1 MGLGAS
7 SGKAL
12 LIAVLLLAS
21 AVVGLSAFWFL
32 GDVDRD
38 GIVNYK
44 DERPFENDVLDTDG
58 DGLPDTIEKYK
69 TKTDPNKWDT
79 DGDGLSDGDEINTY
93 GTNPLNPDC
102 DGDGLL
108 DGEEVLVY
116 GTNPFDKDTDDDG
129 WLDPEDVNPTVADF
143 YENVAAR
150 VGEPIAIQLMACYEG
165 EGGPER
171 VKNATLALA
180 ELSEEDRQIL
190 YDCGIIG
197 SITEDGQLSD
207 EELAYF
213 ADVDRD
219 GLPNPEDELGLNP
232 LNDGKRSY
240 AARLYMAKAAWFL
253 SSCPRYGPT
262 FLMGDVYG
270 LEGMKLLLDALDE
283 GAIIAEDFSPRECHI
298 GFLMATYPHA
308 RELLADP
315 GLTFLF
321 RPAVKQIRMVCY
333 QTGLVR
339 QKADPY
345 NPTSEQLRQSE
356 IYCWE
361 KFIDPAIELKLKFIS
376 EDGGWPWLRNLTQFE
391 QGKVLLPKE
400 LCWID
405 LAEKNGRTRPD
416 GTSARGVWHYPSIDV
431 AIRNVQPCDEFS
443 GKSPL
448 EHFRDLA
455 KQHFE
460 AKDEVYEDCIID
472 AHSTFAQSW
481 PHCKEA
487 YQSKFDYVLSK
498 DPLHSFTYG
507 FGYWYTMDEPITGNR
522 ASVIAAT
529 NIGRPAWVV
538 TARYPGS
545 SFFTHDEPA
554 IKTFAIPDNNGYYYP
569 WFNQTAWEQDYI
581 EKGDTPPPFPQV
593 PPMQDFPPDDW
604 QPQGGASAASAGR
617 AIAINSS
624 GIQPGPEA
632 LRPFGVGEGEAKRE
646 ALNLLKALAR
656 RWLPP
661 PLDPLG
667 EVEHCEPH
675 DLALPIPDD
684 YVLVC

>member
-1 MGLGAS
+1 VGLGAS

-12 LIAVLLLAS
+12 LIIVLLLAS

-32 GDVDRD
+32 GDVDGD

-69 TKTDPNKWDT
+69 TKTDPSKWDT

-116 GTNPFDKDTDDDG
+116 GTNPLDRDTDDDG

-197 SITEDGQLSD
+197 SITEDGWLSD
-207 EELAYF
+207 EELAYL

-219 GLPNPEDELGLNP
+219 GLPNPEDELDLNP
-232 LNDGKRSY
+232 LNDGERSH
-240 AARLYMAKAAWFL
+240 AARLYVAKAAWFL

-270 LEGMKLLLDALDE
+270 LEGVELLLDALDE

-298 GFLMATYPHA
+298 GFLVATYPHT

-361 KFIDPAIELKLKFIS
+361 KFIDPAIGLKLKFMR
-376 EDGGWPWLRNLTQFE
+376 EDGGWPWLCNLTQVE

-400 LCWID
+400 LTELDILDKTGGVPNID
-405 LAEKNGRTRPD
+405 RAVK
-416 GTSARGVWHYPSIDV
+416 
-431 AIRNVQPCDEFS
+431 NVQPCEELG
-443 GKSPL
+443 GKTPL
-448 EHFRDLA
+448 QYFRDLA
-455 KQHFE
+455 KRHFE
-460 AKDEVYEDCIID
+460 AKDKVYEKCIESADI
-472 AHSTFAQSW
+472 TFGSAGW
-481 PHCKEA
+481 PICAEA
-487 YQSKFDYVLSK
+487 YRAKFNEVLSK
-498 DPLHSFTYG
+498 DPWHPFTYG
-507 FGYWYTMDEPITGNR
+507 FGYWYWQEETPFP
-522 ASVIAAT
+522 SVLAAT

-538 TARYPGS
+538 VARYPGCIYYE
-545 SFFTHDEPA
+545 HLEPA
-554 IKTFAIPDNNGYYYP
+554 IKTFAIPDNNGYYYL
-569 WFNQTAWEQDYI
+569 WFNETAWEQDYI
-581 EKGDTPPPFPQV
+581 EEGDTPPPFPQV

-624 GIQPGPEA
+624 GT
-632 LRPFGVGEGEAKRE
+632 RPFGVGEGEAKRE
-646 ALNLLKALAR
+646 ALNLLKALPDAGSR
-656 RWLPP
+656 LPLILSEKWSTVSSTTSP
-661 PLDPLG
+661 FLYRMMTSSSVSKASSASLSGPKEL
-667 EVEHCEPH
+667 
-675 DLALPIPDD
+675 
-684 YVLVC
+684 